1 MASYY
6 VTGSGASTAAMLCNV
21 LHLLDQ
27 CRRVVFLS
35 DDVQIN
41 RACVARLDRCYF
53 AMAGATIYNSQAAQ
67 ERHLR
72 AMTQEYF
79 MDAQVQ
85 QQQPMLGADAEA
97 AGLGGEGSAA
107 AAADLTGGEL
117 VQEAMQSGEMP
128 WGGTCPVLRPS
139 RDCLLRQLRAALH
152 GVSRR
157 ALDLGRAKFTGL
169 TLARMLAGISSPA
182 MPHGS
187 WKGCQQYGMMAAVD
201 FRLLAEAAEEVVT
214 EFWSSEK

>member
-1 MASYY
+1 
-6 VTGSGASTAAMLCNV
+6 
-21 LHLLDQ
+21 
-27 CRRVVFLS
+27 
-35 DDVQIN
+35 
-41 RACVARLDRCYF
+41 
-53 AMAGATIYNSQAAQ
+53 MAGATIYNSQAAQ

-187 WKGCQQYGMMAAVD
+187 WKGCQQYGMMAAVECS
-201 FRLLAEAAEEVVT
+201 LARCRGEALARCSGHPGT
-214 EFWSSEK
+214 ACCASCGPHYMGSADGHWTWDGQSSLA